1 MPSDPI
7 ILLDVQAPSV
17 DRATR
22 AVAPTRLWTVGR
34 GDSAT
39 LCLQDPSASIEHAH
53 IDWTQRPPRVRDAG
67 SRHGTFLS
75 ERRLGEAWT
84 AWPEGVELWCGSTAL
99 SWRLPPEG
107 SDDET
112 TPLQASPSLEA
123 FASVALL
130 RPGEPGGAGD
140 ASVGSS
146 ASPSATGHRSVSAES
161 AEAPAA
167 AAAPTSEPPQAA
179 PTFIRMRALALL
191 AVVFVLV
198 VWTLLFLH

>member
-1 MPSDPI
+1 M
-7 ILLDVQAPSV
+7 QAPGV

-22 AVAPTRLWTVGR
+22 AATPTRLWTVGR

-39 LCLQDPSASIEHAH
+39 LCLQDPSASVDHAH

-67 SRHGTFLS
+67 SRHGTFLY
-75 ERRLGEAWT
+75 ERRLGETWT
-84 AWPEGVELWCGSTAL
+84 TWPEGVELWCGSTAL
-99 SWRLPPEG
+99 VWRRPPEG

-130 RPGEPGGAGD
+130 RPEEHGGAGD
-140 ASVGSS
+140 AGAGSS
-146 ASPSATGHRSVSAES
+146 ASPSATAHRSVSAES
-161 AEAPAA
+161 AEAPATVP
-167 AAAPTSEPPQAA
+167 APTSEPRGTA

-198 VWTLLFLH
+198 VWTLLFLY

>member
-1 MPSDPI
+1 M
-7 ILLDVQAPSV
+7 QAPGV

-22 AVAPTRLWTVGR
+22 AAAPTRLWTVGR

-112 TPLQASPSLEA
+112 TPLPASPSLEA

-130 RPGEPGGAGD
+130 RPDETGGAGD
-140 ASVGSS
+140 ASADSS
-146 ASPSATGHRSVSAES
+146 ASPSATSHRSVSAE
-161 AEAPAA
+161 AA
-167 AAAPTSEPPQAA
+167 GATAAVAPTSEPPQAA
-179 PTFIRMRALALL
+179 PAFIRMRALVLL

>member
-1 MPSDPI
+1 MPPDPI
-7 ILLDVQAPSV
+7 ILLDVQAPGV

-22 AVAPTRLWTVGR
+22 AAAPTKLWTVGR

-39 LCLQDPSASIEHAH
+39 LCLQDPSASSEHAH
-53 IDWTQRPPRVRDAG
+53 IDWTERPPRVRDAG
-67 SRHGTFLS
+67 SRHGTFLY

-84 AWPEGVELWCGSTAL
+84 TWPEGVELWCGSTAL
-99 SWRLPPEG
+99 VWRLPPEG

-130 RPGEPGGAGD
+130 RPEEPGGASG
-140 ASVGSS
+140 ASADSS
-146 ASPSATGHRSVSAES
+146 ASPPATAHRPVSADG
-161 AEAPAA
+161 AEAPATVP
-167 AAAPTSEPPQAA
+167 APTSEPPRAA
-179 PTFIRMRALALL
+179 PAFLRMRALALL